1 MISSLALYAS
11 GCSSSNFRLIVL
23 VFFALLVGR
32 RCVSNNITEDFDL
45 NIFSKSAPIIGRFVF
60 ANNSVIDETKL

>member
-23 VFFALLVGR
+23 VFFALLVGKSFG
-32 RCVSNNITEDFDL
+32 SNNITEDLDL
-45 NIFSKSAPIIGRFVF
+45 NIFSKSAPIIERFAL
-60 ANNSVIDETKL
+60 ANNSAIAETKL